1 MDHSVRPMRHLLHLT
16 LQGLVRSWH
25 CRTIGVLNSSGR
37 IGPVNAY
44 GFLTPLTDAKS
55 NPSLG

>member
-1 MDHSVRPMRHLLHLT
+1 MDHSVRSRRHLLHLT

-44 GFLTPLTDAKS
+44 GFLPR
-55 NPSLG
+55 